1 MVYLFSGPS
10 ARESKSHSHGLTL
23 LRENHD
29 YKADHDCYSIIFS
42 QYIDEDLDYI

>member
-1 MVYLFSGPS
+1 MKILII
-10 ARESKSHSHGLTL
+10 
-23 LRENHD
+23 